1 MPAPDLKLFLDANT
15 DGVLFCLAWCIA
27 PELGAAKYGIAVIG
41 AVWKGASGAA
51 SAANV
56 ANKVNHIFRD
66 GKNLQ
71 GLVRASGGSAEA
83 AYGAVQNAAN
93 VALRSGLLRPGA
105 NGVLPGAGA
114 GAVLN
119 VNGVNVQLIGG
130 RVIDG
135 VVQIGSFVGL

>member
-1 MPAPDLKLFLDANT
+1 ML
-15 DGVLFCLAWCIA
+15 
-27 PELGAAKYGIAVIG
+27 LG
-41 AVWKGASGAA
+41 
-51 SAANV
+51 
-56 ANKVNHIFRD
+56 
-66 GKNLQ
+66 
-71 GLVRASGGSAEA
+71 GGSAEA

-93 VALRSGLLRPGA
+93 AALRSGLLRPGV